1 MDGFVY
7 NSETAVFFGNTMEK
21 NKILQLLLPA
31 LGAAG
36 ILAFVLFLVLTPEPP
51 DTNPSPK
58 VAHGEPRNTA
68 VTPETQ
74 RTKDY
79 SIEKMSRDMPSVTAS
94 EFRDIGG
101 GLKMM
106 DVEEGTGDPCP
117 AGATITAH
125 YAGWLFTTGTCFDSS
140 YIGKNSP
147 LTYPLSQLIPGWQ
160 RGLPGMKP
168 GGIRRL
174 IIPPD
179 LGYGSR
185 GSPPSIP
192 GGATLVF
199 EFKLLEW
206 K

>member
-1 MDGFVY
+1 
-7 NSETAVFFGNTMEK
+7 MEK
-21 NKILQLLLPA
+21 NKILQMLLPA
-31 LGAAG
+31 LAAAG
-36 ILAFVLFLVLTPEPP
+36 VLALVLFLFLGPSEPP
-51 DTNPSPK
+51 DSNPSSK
-58 VAHGEPRNTA
+58 GAHVEHRNMA
-68 VTPETQ
+68 VTPESQ

-79 SIEKMSRDMPSVTAS
+79 SFDKMSKEMPPVTAP

-117 AGATITAH
+117 AGVTITVH
-125 YAGWLFTTGTCFDSS
+125 YAGWLITNGARFDSS
-140 YIGKNSP
+140 YLGKNEP
-147 LTYPLSQLIPGWQ
+147 LIHSLHRLIPGWQ

-174 IIPPD
+174 IVPPN
-179 LGYGSR
+179 LGYGAE
-185 GSPPSIP
+185 GYPPSIP

>member
-1 MDGFVY
+1 
-7 NSETAVFFGNTMEK
+7 MEK
-21 NKILQLLLPA
+21 NKILQMLLPA
-31 LGAAG
+31 LAAAG
-36 ILAFVLFLVLTPEPP
+36 VLALVLFLVITPEPT
-51 DTNPSPK
+51 DSNPSPK
-58 VAHGEPRNTA
+58 GSHGEPRNMA

-79 SIEKMSRDMPSVTAS
+79 SIDKLSKEMPDVTAP
-94 EFRDIGG
+94 EFRDLGG

-117 AGATITAH
+117 PGVTITAH
-125 YAGWLFTTGTCFDSS
+125 YAGWLIKNGLCFDSS

-147 LTYPLSQLIPGWQ
+147 QVFSLTQLIPGWQ
-160 RGLPGMKP
+160 KGLPGMKP

-174 IIPPD
+174 IIPPE
-179 LGYGSR
+179 LGYGS
-185 GSPPSIP
+185 GGNGIP

>member
-1 MDGFVY
+1 M
-7 NSETAVFFGNTMEK
+7 MEK

-31 LGAAG
+31 LAGAG
-36 ILAFVLFLVLTPEPP
+36 ILALVLFLVLVPNEEPSQNLSSKE
-51 DTNPSPK
+51 T
-58 VAHGEPRNTA
+58 HGEPRNTA

-79 SIEKMSRDMPSVTAS
+79 SIEKMSKEMPSVTAP
-94 EFRDIGG
+94 EFRDIGE

-106 DVEEGTGDPCP
+106 DVEEGAGDPCP
-117 AGATITAH
+117 PGATITAH
-125 YAGWLFTTGTCFDSS
+125 YAGWLITNGARFDSS
-140 YIGKNSP
+140 YLGKNKP
-147 LTYPLSQLIPGWQ
+147 LVYPLGELIPGWQ

>member
-1 MDGFVY
+1 
-7 NSETAVFFGNTMEK
+7 MEK
-21 NKILQLLLPA
+21 NKILQMLLPA
-31 LGAAG
+31 LAAAG
-36 ILAFVLFLVLTPEPP
+36 VLALVLFLVITPEPP
-51 DTNPSPK
+51 DSHPSSQG
-58 VAHGEPRNTA
+58 AHGEPRNTA

-79 SIEKMSRDMPSVTAS
+79 STDKLSKDMPDVTAP
-94 EFRDIGG
+94 EFRDLGA

-117 AGATITAH
+117 PGATITAH
-125 YAGWLFTTGTCFDSS
+125 YAGWLFKNGLCFDSS
-140 YIGKNSP
+140 YIGKNKP
-147 LTYPLSQLIPGWQ
+147 LTRPLSGLIVGWQ
-160 RGLPGMKP
+160 KGLPGMKP

-174 IIPPD
+174 IVPPEM
-179 LGYGSR
+179 GYGTT
-185 GSPPSIP
+185 GYPPQIP